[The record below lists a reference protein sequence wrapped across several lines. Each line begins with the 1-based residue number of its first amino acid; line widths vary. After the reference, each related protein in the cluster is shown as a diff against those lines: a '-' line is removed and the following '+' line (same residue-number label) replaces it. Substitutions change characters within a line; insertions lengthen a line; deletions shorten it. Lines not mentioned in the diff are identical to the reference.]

1 MHGAPA
7 YGGHHT
13 ARAGFQRKG
22 LDELLQRSHAT
33 KQRRTIVQIKDMCKI
48 VPPALATGRP
58 QTHVLALVE
67 GVLCNNRSPTNAVHC
82 RSLNKGLSRRT
93 GAAAMAWENY
103 ERSASIFPTPSQK
116 QGPQLPG
123 S

>member
-58 QTHVLALVE
+58 KRTFLHLLKAFFATT
-67 GVLCNNRSPTNAVHC
+67 GV
-82 RSLNKGLSRRT
+82 RRT
-93 GAAAMAWENY
+93 QSTAD
-103 ERSASIFPTPSQK
+103 
-116 QGPQLPG
+116 L
-123 S
+123 